1 MTGGAV
7 MRYAIEARRRIG
19 VVFSIAAALWMC
31 PLASWAQTAAPGSAQ
46 GFPSKLVRYVVP
58 FGAGASP
65 DIVGRLLA
73 DRLTRL
79 WGQQVIVD
87 NRVGAAG
94 VLGTAFVA
102 KSTPDG
108 HTLVQ
113 CNIASSA
120 ITMSLFATMPYDQ
133 LRDLA
138 AVTRI
143 GMTPNIVTTHPS
155 VPIRSIQEFI
165 VYARAH
171 PGKLSYSSGLAG
183 TSPQLS
189 MELVK
194 LIARIDVVNIPYRV
208 GAQAI
213 TDTIG
218 GQVPINISNF
228 PATVAPVQAGR
239 LRALAVTSASR
250 ATQLPAVP
258 TLQEAGLPGYDV
270 QSWQGLCAPAGTPA
284 AVLDKLHADLNAV
297 LRQPEVRQRLDE
309 LVMVGAPTSREEF
322 AQFIRAEIA
331 RWAKVIKDANI
342 PQQ

>member
-1 MTGGAV
+1 
-7 MRYAIEARRRIG
+7 MRCVIQACRGMI
-19 VVFSIAAALWMC
+19 FSIAAALWMY
-31 PLASWAQTAAPGSAQ
+31 PLTSWAQTAATGSAQ
-46 GFPSKLVRYVVP
+46 SFPNKLVRYVVP

-65 DIVGRLLA
+65 DIVGRILA

-102 KSTPDG
+102 KSPPDG

-120 ITMSLFATMPYDQ
+120 ITMSLFAKMPYDQ
-133 LRDLA
+133 LRDIA
-138 AVTRI
+138 PVTRI
-143 GMTPNIVTTHPS
+143 GLTPNILTVHPS
-155 VPIRSIQEFI
+155 MPIRSMQQL
-165 VYARAH
+165 VAYAKAH

-189 MELVK
+189 IELLK
-194 LIARIDVVNIPYRV
+194 LLAKIDIVNIPYRI

-218 GQVPINISNF
+218 GQVPFNISNF
-228 PATVAPVQAGR
+228 PAMVAPVQTGR
-239 LRALAVTSASR
+239 VRPLAVTSAQR
-250 ATQLPAVP
+250 ATQLPEVP
-258 TLQEAGLPGYDV
+258 TVQESGFPGYDV
-270 QSWQGLCAPAGTPA
+270 QSWQGVCAPAGTPA
-284 AVLDKLHADLNAV
+284 AVLDKLHADFNTV
-297 LRQPEVRQRLDE
+297 LRMPDVRQRLDE
-309 LVMVGAPTSREEF
+309 LVMIAAPTSREEF
-322 AQFIRAEIA
+322 EQFIRTEIT
-331 RWAKVIKDANI
+331 RWAQVIKDANI

>member
-1 MTGGAV
+1 
-7 MRYAIEARRRIG
+7 MRCVIQARRG
-19 VVFSIAAALWMC
+19 VIFSIAAALWLC
-31 PLASWAQTAAPGSAQ
+31 PLASWSQTAATGSAQ
-46 GFPSKLVRYVVP
+46 GFPNKLVRYVVP

-65 DIVGRLLA
+65 DIVGRILA

-79 WGQQVIVD
+79 WGQQVLVD

-108 HTLVQ
+108 HTLIQ

-120 ITMSLFATMPYDQ
+120 ITMSLFAKMPYDQ
-133 LRDLA
+133 LRDIA

-143 GMTPNIVTTHPS
+143 GLTPNILTVHPS
-155 VPIRSIQEFI
+155 MPIRSMKEFI
-165 VYARAH
+165 AYAKAH

-189 MELVK
+189 IELLK
-194 LIARIDVVNIPYRV
+194 LLAKIDIVNIPYRI

-218 GQVPINISNF
+218 GQVPFNISNF
-228 PATVAPVQAGR
+228 PAMVAPVQTGR
-239 LRALAVTSASR
+239 VRPLAVTSANR
-250 ATQLPAVP
+250 ATQLPEVP
-258 TLQEAGLPGYDV
+258 TIQESGFPGYDV
-270 QSWQGLCAPAGTPA
+270 QSWQGVCAPAGTPA
-284 AVLDKLHADLNAV
+284 AVLDKLHADFNTV
-297 LRQPEVRQRLDE
+297 LRMPDVRLRLDE
-309 LVMVGAPTSREEF
+309 LVMIAAPTSREEF
-322 AQFIRAEIA
+322 DQFIRTEIA
-331 RWAKVIKDANI
+331 RWAQVIKDAKI

>member
-1 MTGGAV
+1 MTGGVAV
-7 MRYAIEARRRIG
+7 MRCMIKARCGGI
-19 VVFSIAAALWMC
+19 FSIVTVLWLC
-31 PLASWAQTAAPGSAQ
+31 PLVSGAQTASTGSAQ
-46 GFPSKLVRYVVP
+46 GFPNKLVRYVVP

-65 DIVGRLLA
+65 DIVARLLA

-108 HTLVQ
+108 HTLIQ

-120 ITMSLFATMPYDQ
+120 IAMSMFAKMPYDQ

-143 GMTPNIVTTHPS
+143 GTTPNILTVHPS
-155 VPIRSIQEFI
+155 VPIKTFKEFI
-165 VYARAH
+165 AYAKAH
-171 PGKLSYSSGLAG
+171 PGKLSYSAGLVG
-183 TSPQLS
+183 VSPQLS
-189 MELVK
+189 MELLQLAAKIQIVH
-194 LIARIDVVNIPYRV
+194 IPYKIA
-208 GAQAI
+208 AQAL

-218 GQVPINISNF
+218 GQVPFNVSNF

-239 LRALAVTSASR
+239 LRALAVTSANR
-250 ATQLPAVP
+250 AAQLPSVP
-258 TLQEAGLPGYDV
+258 TIRESGFPSYDV
-270 QSWQGLCAPAGTPA
+270 QSWYGVCAPAGTPT
-284 AVLDKLHADLNAV
+284 AVLDKLHADLHTV
-297 LRQPEVRQRLDE
+297 LRAPDVQARLKE
-309 LVMVGAPTSREEF
+309 LVMGGEPTSREEF
-322 AQFIRAEIA
+322 DQFIRAEIA
-331 RWAKVIKDANI
+331 RWAQVIKDANI

>member
-1 MTGGAV
+1 
-7 MRYAIEARRRIG
+7 MRFLIQARRG
-19 VVFSIAAALWMC
+19 VIILIASALWLC
-31 PLASWAQTAAPGSAQ
+31 PFASWAQTSATGSAPG
-46 GFPSKLVRYVVP
+46 FPNKLVRYVVP

-102 KSTPDG
+102 KSAPDG

-120 ITMSLFATMPYDQ
+120 IAMSLFAKLPYEQ

-143 GMTPNIVTTHPS
+143 GMTPNLLTVHPS
-155 VPIRSIQEFI
+155 MPIHSIKAFI
-165 VYARAH
+165 GYAKAH
-171 PGKLSYSSGLAG
+171 PGKLSYSAGLVG

-189 MELVK
+189 MELLQLVAK
-194 LIARIDVVNIPYRV
+194 IDIVHIPYKI
-208 GAQAI
+208 GAQGI

-218 GQVPINISNF
+218 GQVPFNISNF
-228 PATVAPVQAGR
+228 PAMVAPVQAGR
-239 LRALAVTSASR
+239 LRALAVTSAHR
-250 ATQLPAVP
+250 ATQLSAVP
-258 TLQEAGLPGYDV
+258 TMQEAGYPGYDV
-270 QSWQGLCAPAGTPA
+270 QSWYGVCAPAATPA
-284 AVLDKLHADLNAV
+284 AVLDKLHADLNTV
-297 LRQPEVRQRLDE
+297 LSMPDVRQRLDE
-309 LVMVGAPTSREEF
+309 LVMGAAPTSREDFE
-322 AQFIRAEIA
+322 QFIRAEIA
-331 RWAKVIKDANI
+331 RWAQVIKDAKI

>member
-1 MTGGAV
+1 
-7 MRYAIEARRRIG
+7 MRCVIQARRRVI
-19 VVFSIAAALWMC
+19 FSIAAALWLC
-31 PLASWAQTAAPGSAQ
+31 PLASWAQTAATGSAQ
-46 GFPSKLVRYVVP
+46 GFPNKLVRYVVP

-65 DIVGRLLA
+65 DIVGRILA

-113 CNIASSA
+113 CNIASSGIA
-120 ITMSLFATMPYDQ
+120 VSLFAKMPYDQ

-143 GMTPNIVTTHPS
+143 GMTPNILTVHPS
-155 VPIRSIQEFI
+155 MPIRSMKQFI
-165 VYARAH
+165 AYAKAH
-171 PGKLSYSSGLAG
+171 PGKLSYSAGLVG

-189 MELVK
+189 MELLQLVAK
-194 LIARIDVVNIPYRV
+194 IDIVHIPYKV
-208 GAQAI
+208 GAQGI

-218 GQVPINISNF
+218 GQVPFNISNF
-228 PATVAPVQAGR
+228 PAMVAPIQTGR
-239 LRALAVTSASR
+239 LRPLAVTSAHR
-250 ATQLPAVP
+250 AAQLPEVP
-258 TLQEAGLPGYDV
+258 TIQEAGFPGFDV
-270 QSWQGLCAPAGTPA
+270 QSWQGVCAPAGTSA
-284 AVLDKLHADLNAV
+284 AVLDKLHADFNTV
-297 LRQPEVRQRLDE
+297 LRMPEVRQRLDE
-309 LVMVGAPTSREEF
+309 LVMIAAPTSREEF
-322 AQFIRAEIA
+322 EQFIRAEIA
-331 RWAKVIKDANI
+331 RWAQVIKDAKI